1 MGFFIFV
8 LLMLIIIGAFIRG
21 IVAVFIGILVLCM
34 FGPIGIIVGLI
45 AYGILKSLESNEKT
59 DD

>member
-8 LLMLIIIGAFIRG
+8 LLVLIIIGAFIRG
-21 IVAVFIGILVLCM
+21 IAAIFIGILMLCM

-45 AYGILKSLESNEKT
+45 AYGILKSLESGKSS
-59 DD
+59 DG